1 MKPFQMFVFITI
13 TLGVYLLVNLFIYY
27 QTRVVF
33 SIPRWG
39 ILLKI
44 IFLALVLAYPVGRGL
59 EAIFD
64 GNTFTPL
71 VRIGSMWLGAM
82 LYLFMAFL
90 VVWIVVVSTHTFG
103 SANPIHARQ
112 VGVALVYA
120 LVSILLIAGYTNAIT
135 PIVRKIEVRVDKPL
149 RGGKLRVVAVSDI
162 HLGTVIGKRDLAKL
176 VKMANA
182 QNPDVVL
189 LVGDIFDEDVTPVI
203 NGGMGTLLEQFK
215 SKYGVFAV
223 TGNHEFYGGFEQ
235 KIKYL
240 QQHGV
245 KLLRDST
252 VLVDSSF
259 YIIGRDDRQ
268 SSYMLKRERK
278 SVEELISEV
287 DLRKLTIL
295 LDHQPYNLDDAAR
308 CGVDLQLSGHTH
320 NGQLWPFNY
329 ITKAMYEVS
338 HGYYQKGG
346 THYYVSSGFGTWGP
360 RLKIGNRSEV
370 MVVEITGNPQNST
383 PEAS

>member
-13 TLGVYLLVNLFIYY
+13 ALGVYLLVNLFIYY

-135 PIVRKIEVRVDKPL
+135 
-149 RGGKLRVVAVSDI
+149 
-162 HLGTVIGKRDLAKL
+162 
-176 VKMANA
+176 
-182 QNPDVVL
+182 
-189 LVGDIFDEDVTPVI
+189 
-203 NGGMGTLLEQFK
+203 
-215 SKYGVFAV
+215 
-223 TGNHEFYGGFEQ
+223 
-235 KIKYL
+235 
-240 QQHGV
+240 
-245 KLLRDST
+245 
-252 VLVDSSF
+252 
-259 YIIGRDDRQ
+259 
-268 SSYMLKRERK
+268 
-278 SVEELISEV
+278 
-287 DLRKLTIL
+287 
-295 LDHQPYNLDDAAR
+295 
-308 CGVDLQLSGHTH
+308 
-320 NGQLWPFNY
+320 
-329 ITKAMYEVS
+329 
-338 HGYYQKGG
+338 
-346 THYYVSSGFGTWGP
+346 
-360 RLKIGNRSEV
+360 
-370 MVVEITGNPQNST
+370 
-383 PEAS
+383 